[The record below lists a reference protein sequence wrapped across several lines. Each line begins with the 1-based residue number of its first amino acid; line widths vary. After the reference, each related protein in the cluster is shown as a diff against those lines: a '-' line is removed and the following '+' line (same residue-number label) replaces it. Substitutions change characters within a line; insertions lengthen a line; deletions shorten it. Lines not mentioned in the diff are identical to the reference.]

1 MRPKDLE
8 GRQRG
13 NDFRFGFAQLMLNL
27 WGGTYTG
34 SIHDQECVS
43 CCHPGMCVQG
53 SIGTHTIAQRSS
65 CTNWAELLRL
75 LNCTDQEVIFFLY
88 YKAMELLHSR
98 WNYWK
103 KNPTHLYK
111 HFCQSI
117 MCIGSYLNSVHLC
130 RWHHKVPSMES
141 PVAESLG
148 KRRQTHFL
156 YAVNTL
162 RFVHNETKLWT

>member
-27 WGGTYTG
+27 WSGTYTG
-34 SIHDQECVS
+34 TIHDQECVS

-53 SIGTHTIAQRSS
+53 SIGTHTVAQRSS
-65 CTNWAELLRL
+65 CTDWAELLWL
-75 LNCTDQEVIFFLY
+75 LNWREQQVFYI
-88 YKAMELLHSR
+88 KR
-98 WNYWK
+98 PWNYFTAGDIRK
-103 KNPTHLYK
+103 KTTTYLYK
-111 HFCQSI
+111 NFWKFI

-130 RWHHKVPSMES
+130 RWHHKVPSMDS

-162 RFVHNETKLWT
+162 RT